1 MLEFADMK
9 TIGPKLRIYLLML
22 LFPCLLWAQVDPDI
36 NWKVRVLDNYN
47 LIYDA
52 KHQDVADFYAQVLL
66 ENHQLYAKTFQN
78 LPDKLTVVINDNT
91 DLTNGYAKPIP
102 YQLMM
107 LFPVLPG
114 PMESISE
121 YGNWTREL
129 LLHEYTHTMSFEARY
144 NLAKPLYYALGT
156 IVTPN
161 ILLPRWWLEG
171 VAVDSETRYSNFG
184 RLRSKYMDAQIRA
197 FFLENQLYRF
207 PIYEINETNLHTYPQ
222 GSRPYIFGS
231 LLMSKATEYGKENQ
245 NVVSDLITRYGGR
258 VPYFINAPIV
268 DLTKKS
274 YAKLYEETLD
284 SVKSKIE
291 NQLQVL
297 GTLSEGQNL
306 GFESQVETFAPSIS
320 PDGLK
325 MAVITKTDTN
335 KRSIKIL
342 VRPNLKTPFHFSQ
355 IQNIINTKNSE
366 DVVEKIPTKD
376 GPPAG
381 SINRISWFADS
392 ERFVFDKIVDNN
404 RFSQTSELFI
414 YNILT
419 QKTQDLTKNL
429 RAREPSVSPD
439 GNQVCYVKLSAI
451 KTQLACFGIASKVES
466 IVYNPEFEN
475 RISYPKFLD
484 DKNVIFSERFQGI
497 ENLKSVQLEN
507 KEVKLLTNAFENLHF
522 VDLINDQFYFS
533 ASQNGVFNLYQG
545 NKDWTQIKALT
556 NSGTGILSF
565 ALDQNNGEIYA
576 TVFKSFGFEV
586 DRFPLASAPSGDLA
600 KIQPILADVYPV
612 KEGSSATTETDLSA
626 FEIKDYSS
634 FSYLLPRYWIPT
646 YIQDKDNTFWSI
658 TTSGSDALDKHIYSL
673 IVAYQS
679 LQDELMLNF
688 GYQNN
693 SFRPIISFNTLQ
705 TYSDNLFAST
715 VRQKNQFNLLEANW
729 QMVNWDTDLYWAFGF
744 DQQKRSTPGS
754 ELNEEGPFSRIAYSN
769 FAQSGAQISPEG
781 GWGGTLKVVD
791 YLKKDKYVDFIKTE
805 FSLVKYFSK
814 WLPKHHAVMIQAQG
828 RYLDKA
834 VPYLNFDQSSQIRFF
849 ADSPF
854 PQFISRGYGSIFYGK
869 NILNYDLEY
878 RFPLSYSGWGFD
890 TMPFYFKRTHAALI
904 VDGWQSNGF
913 YYNDADNAYYNLD
926 PWKVHVSYGA
936 EIKVDMSIGYQIPLT
951 AFLGI
956 YAIKDTNLT
965 KNESTVIFGI
975 IQ

>member
-1 MLEFADMK
+1 MLKFDDMK
-9 TIGPKLRIYLLML
+9 IIGSILRICLLL
-22 LFPCLLWAQVDPDI
+22 SLFSCTLWAQVDPDI
-36 NWKVRVLDNYN
+36 KWKVRVLDHFN

-52 KHQDVADFYAQVLL
+52 KHQDVADFYAKLLL
-66 ENHQLYAKTFQN
+66 ENHELYAKTFEN

-102 YQLMM
+102 YQIIM

-121 YGNWTREL
+121 YGDWTREL

-171 VAVDSETRYSNFG
+171 VAVDSETRFSNFG

-197 FFLENQLYRF
+197 FFLDNQLYRF

-231 LLMSKATEYGKENQ
+231 LLMSKATEYGKQNQ
-245 NVVSDLITRYGGR
+245 NVINDLITRYGGR

-268 DLTKKS
+268 NLTQKS
-274 YAKLYEETLD
+274 YARLYQETLD
-284 SVKSKIE
+284 SVKTKIE
-291 NQLQVL
+291 TQLQKL
-297 GTLSEGQNL
+297 GKLTEGQNL
-306 GFESQVETFAPSIS
+306 GFEDQVETFAPSIS

-325 MAVITKTDTN
+325 MALITKADTN

-342 VRPNLKTPFHFSQ
+342 VRPDVKTPFHFSQ
-355 IQNIINTKNSE
+355 IQNIINTKTSE
-366 DVVEKIPTKD
+366 DVIEKIPTKD

-392 ERFVFDKIVDNN
+392 ERFVFDKIVDND

-419 QKTQDLTKNL
+419 QKTQDLTKNF

-439 GNQVCYVKLSAI
+439 GKQVCYVKLSAI
-451 KTQLACFGIASKVES
+451 KTQLGCIDISTKTES
-466 IVYNPEFEN
+466 IAYSPDLEN
-475 RISYPKFLD
+475 RISYPKFID
-484 DKNVIFSERFQGI
+484 AKNVIFSERAHGV
-497 ENLKSVQLEN
+497 ESLKSVQIEN
-507 KEVKLLTNAFENLHF
+507 REVKLLTNAFENLHF
-522 VDLINDQFYFS
+522 VNFINDRFYFS

-545 NKDWTQIKALT
+545 NKDWTQIDPLT

-565 ALDQNNGEIYA
+565 ALDQSNNEIYA
-576 TVFKSFGFEV
+576 TVFKSYGFGV
-586 DRFPLASAPSGDLA
+586 DRLPLTVVPSEKLV
-600 KIQPILADVYPV
+600 KVQPILADVYPI
-612 KEGSSATTETDLSA
+612 KETATANSEKDLSA
-626 FEIKDYSS
+626 FEIKDYNS
-634 FSYLLPRYWIPT
+634 FSYLLPHYWIPV
-646 YIQDKDNTFWSI
+646 YIQAKDNTFWSI
-658 TTSGSDALDKHIYSL
+658 TTSGGDALDKHIYSL
-673 IVAYQS
+673 TVAYES
-679 LQDELMLNF
+679 REDEMTLNF

-693 SFRPIISFNTLQ
+693 SFRPVISLNTLQ
-705 TYSDNLFAST
+705 TYSDNLFAPT

-729 QMVNWDTDLYWAFGF
+729 QMTGWDTDLYWAFGL

-754 ELNEEGPFSRIAYSN
+754 ELNEEGPFTRLSYSN

-781 GWGGTLKVVD
+781 GWGGTLKIVD
-791 YLKKDKYVDFIKTE
+791 YLKKDQYVDFVKTE

-814 WLPKHHAVMIQAQG
+814 WLPKHHAIMIQAQG

-878 RFPLSYSGWGFD
+878 RFPLSYTGWGFD
-890 TMPFYFKRTHAALI
+890 TMPFYFKRTHAALV

-913 YYNDADNAYYNLD
+913 YYNDINNAYYNLD

-936 EIKVDMSIGYQIPLT
+936 EIKMDMSIGYQIPFT

-956 YAIKDTNLT
+956 YAVQDKNLT
-965 KNESTVIFGI
+965 KNESTVVFGI